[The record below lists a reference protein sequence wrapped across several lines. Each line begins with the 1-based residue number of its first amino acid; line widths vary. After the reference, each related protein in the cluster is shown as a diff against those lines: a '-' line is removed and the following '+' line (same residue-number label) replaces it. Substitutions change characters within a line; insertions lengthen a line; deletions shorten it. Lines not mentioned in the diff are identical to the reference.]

1 MTRMGLSG
9 YGLCRTP
16 DGRTVP
22 CDPPPGNQPLGNG
35 LAQLALMLSGSGWL
49 DQADA
54 TRRDERSN
62 AFRSPPAN
70 SSGPAYG
77 NSWAAMPNN
86 FGRSG
91 SDHHLPI
98 TKAQEFFFTPS
109 NPYIEVFPRPFAPE
123 YIPYPP
129 RAAPWPPETFP
140 MPEEV
145 MPPPALP
152 FEGDDDTKPTKEE
165 CDRQWAEA
173 GSRCLELERA
183 AQARGNY
190 RFNMGRCVKG
200 LVSAACGGNPVK
212 FGPPRRKFKR
222 YNLNSDSIQA

>member
-35 LAQLALMLSGSGWL
+35 LAQLALMLRGSGWL

-77 NSWAAMPNN
+77 NSWAAMPDN

-98 TKAQEFFFTPS
+98 TKAQEIILPS
-109 NPYIEVFPRPFAPE
+109 MAE
-123 YIPYPP
+123 
-129 RAAPWPPETFP
+129 PWIETFP
-140 MPEEV
+140 MYEPRPAWELPP
-145 MPPPALP
+145 MPQEISPFP
-152 FEGDDDTKPTKEE
+152 FEAPNLLKGQRGLREPDDPNDPECEKEREAAKIFCAELISKLGQGVGPTGFGVVYE
-165 CDRQWAEA
+165 Q
-173 GSRCLELERA
+173 CLRGQVSER
-183 AQARGNY
+183 
-190 RFNMGRCVKG
+190 
-200 LVSAACGGNPVK
+200 CGGNPVEK
-212 FGPPRRKFKR
+212 APRRKVR
-222 YNLNSDSIQA
+222 PYRPLQA